1 MFDNLQDKMDRV
13 FKTLRGEASL
23 NEWHIDNALKEI
35 RVALLEAD
43 VNFKVVREFTNR
55 VREKAVGQDV
65 LTAFSPA
72 QQVTKI
78 VRDELQTLLGENEV
92 GLALVGSPAVVMM
105 VGLQGSGKTT
115 TSGKLA
121 LHLKNRGRRPLLV
134 PCDVYRPAAIEQLR
148 VVANNVKVPFFEI
161 ADNRDPIKIANDA
174 IRDAKTLLYDTV
186 ILDTAGRL
194 HVDEELMQ
202 ELTTIKNDVRPSE
215 ILFVA
220 DAMTGQDAVKSA
232 KEFDDRLGV
241 TGIVLTKLDGDARGG
256 AALSIKSVV
265 NRPIKFGGVGE
276 KYADLD
282 VFYPDRMAQRIL
294 GMGDVLSLI
303 EKVET
308 EVDKKEAARL
318 SDKAAKDKFTLEDLR
333 SQLQQVKKMGPL
345 SSLVSMLPGA
355 GKISEDDIDEKAVVR
370 MQAILDSMTKK
381 EREFPQIINGH
392 RKKRIAKGS
401 GTSVQEINRL
411 LKQYLQMKKMMK
423 TFSKGFGARKFGK
436 MMKGLPPELLQYGGD
451 EVAVKKRAP
460 LRRPLLRRKVHVHDP
475 DPLRVAV
482 APLEVLEQRPDEVAA
497 DVDARRHRARQRREV
512 LAQVVDAER
521 ILDQVADRRRRVVE
535 RRAVFGDVE
544 RHRAVAVAEPQQQ
557 TRQRGRVHLPIRLR
571 VNRLRL
577 AHERGALDPLLRIV
591 RRHAALVIVDADEV
605 DRRGDDVEVSLG
617 EPRPCV
623 AEKIGHLLRI
633 AAAEERIEILAVH
646 VRVRAAR
653 RGEVLLA
660 L

>member
-43 VNFKVVREFTNR
+43 VHFKVVKEFTNR

-78 VRDELQTLLGENEV
+78 VRDELQALLGGNEV
-92 GLALVGSPAVVMM
+92 GLALVGSPAVIMM
-105 VGLQGSGKTT
+105 TGLQGSGKTT

-121 LHLKNRGRRPLLV
+121 MHLKSRGRRPYLV
-134 PCDVYRPAAIEQLR
+134 PCDVYRPAAIDQLR
-148 VVANNVKVPFFEI
+148 IVANNVKVPFHEI
-161 ADNRDPIKIANDA
+161 GELRDPIQIARNA
-174 IRDAKTLLYDTV
+174 VNEARTLLHDTV

-194 HVDEELMQ
+194 HIDEELMR

-220 DAMTGQDAVKSA
+220 DAMTGQDAVMSA
-232 KEFDDRLGV
+232 KEFDDKLGV

-265 NRPIKFGGVGE
+265 NRPIKLVGVGE

-282 VFYPDRMAQRIL
+282 VFYPDRMASRIL

-303 EKVET
+303 EKVEA
-308 EVDKKEAARL
+308 EVDKKEAERL
-318 SDKAAKDKFTLEDLR
+318 AQRVAKDKFTLEDLR
-333 SQLQQVKKMGPL
+333 SQLQQVKKMGPM
-345 SSLVSMLPGA
+345 SQIVNMLPGVA
-355 GKISEDDIDEKAVVR
+355 GKVKEEDIDEKAIVR
-370 MQAILDSMTKK
+370 MQAILDSMTVK

-423 TFSKGFGARKFGK
+423 SFSKGFGARRFGK
-436 MMKGLPPELLQYGGD
+436 MMKGLPPEFLQ
-451 EVAVKKRAP
+451 
-460 LRRPLLRRKVHVHDP
+460 
-475 DPLRVAV
+475 
-482 APLEVLEQRPDEVAA
+482 
-497 DVDARRHRARQRREV
+497 
-512 LAQVVDAER
+512 
-521 ILDQVADRRRRVVE
+521 
-535 RRAVFGDVE
+535 
-544 RHRAVAVAEPQQQ
+544 
-557 TRQRGRVHLPIRLR
+557 
-571 VNRLRL
+571 
-577 AHERGALDPLLRIV
+577 
-591 RRHAALVIVDADEV
+591 
-605 DRRGDDVEVSLG
+605 
-617 EPRPCV
+617 
-623 AEKIGHLLRI
+623 
-633 AAAEERIEILAVH
+633 
-646 VRVRAAR
+646 
-653 RGEVLLA
+653 
-660 L
+660 

>member
-1 MFDNLQDKMDRV
+1 MFDNLQEKMDRV

-23 NEWHIDNALKEI
+23 NEWHIENALKEI

-43 VNFKVVREFTNR
+43 VHFKTVKDFTNR
-55 VREKAVGQDV
+55 VKEKANGSDV

-78 VRDELQTLLGENEV
+78 VRDELQALLGGNEV
-92 GLALVGSPAVVMM
+92 GLALVGSPAVIMM

-121 LHLKNRGRRPLLV
+121 LHVKSRGRRPLLV
-134 PCDVYRPAAIEQLR
+134 PCDVYRPAAIDQLR
-148 VVANNVKVPFFEI
+148 IVANNVKVPFYEIGDNRNPIEI
-161 ADNRDPIKIANDA
+161 ARKAVA
-174 IRDAKTLLYDTV
+174 EAKTLLYDTV

-194 HVDEELMQ
+194 HIDDELMQ
-202 ELTTIKNDVRPSE
+202 ELHTIRDDARPSE

-265 NRPIKFGGVGE
+265 NRPIKFVGVGE
-276 KYADLD
+276 KLTDLD
-282 VFYPDRMAQRIL
+282 VFFPDRMAQRIL

-303 EKVET
+303 EKVEA

-318 SDKAAKDKFTLEDLR
+318 AERVSRDKFTLEDLR

-355 GKISEDDIDEKAVVR
+355 GKISEDDIDEKAIVR
-370 MQAILDSMTKK
+370 MQAILDSMTLK
-381 EREFPQIINGH
+381 EREFPQLLNGH

-423 TFSKGFGARKFGK
+423 SFSKGFGARKFGK
-436 MMKGLPPELLQYGGD
+436 MMKGLPPEFLQ
-451 EVAVKKRAP
+451 
-460 LRRPLLRRKVHVHDP
+460 
-475 DPLRVAV
+475 
-482 APLEVLEQRPDEVAA
+482 
-497 DVDARRHRARQRREV
+497 
-512 LAQVVDAER
+512 
-521 ILDQVADRRRRVVE
+521 
-535 RRAVFGDVE
+535 
-544 RHRAVAVAEPQQQ
+544 
-557 TRQRGRVHLPIRLR
+557 
-571 VNRLRL
+571 
-577 AHERGALDPLLRIV
+577 
-591 RRHAALVIVDADEV
+591 
-605 DRRGDDVEVSLG
+605 
-617 EPRPCV
+617 
-623 AEKIGHLLRI
+623 
-633 AAAEERIEILAVH
+633 
-646 VRVRAAR
+646 
-653 RGEVLLA
+653 
-660 L
+660 

>member
-13 FKTLRGEASL
+13 FKTLRGEATL

-43 VNFKVVREFTNR
+43 VHFKTVKEFTNR
-55 VREKAVGQDV
+55 VREKANGEDV

-78 VRDELQTLLGENEV
+78 VRDELQQLLGGNEV

-121 LHLKNRGRRPLLV
+121 MHLKNRGRRPLLV
-134 PCDVYRPAAIEQLR
+134 PCDVYRPAAIDQLR
-148 VVANNVKVPFFEI
+148 IVANNVKVPFYEI
-161 ADNRDPIKIANDA
+161 GENRNPIDIARKA
-174 IRDAKTLLYDTV
+174 LAEARTLMYDTV

-194 HVDEELMQ
+194 HIDDELMQ
-202 ELTTIKNDVRPSE
+202 ELQTIKTDARPSE

-265 NRPIKFGGVGE
+265 NRPIKFVGVGE

-282 VFYPDRMAQRIL
+282 VFYPERMAQRIL

-303 EKVET
+303 EKVEA

-318 SDKAAKDKFTLEDLR
+318 AERVAKDKFTLEDLR

-345 SSLVSMLPGA
+345 SSLVGMIPGA
-355 GKISEDDIDEKAVVR
+355 GKINEEDIDEKAVVR
-370 MQAILDSMTKK
+370 MQAILDSMTVK

-423 TFSKGFGARKFGK
+423 SFSKGFGARKFGK
-436 MMKGLPPELLQYGGD
+436 MMKGLPPEFLQ
-451 EVAVKKRAP
+451 
-460 LRRPLLRRKVHVHDP
+460 
-475 DPLRVAV
+475 
-482 APLEVLEQRPDEVAA
+482 
-497 DVDARRHRARQRREV
+497 
-512 LAQVVDAER
+512 
-521 ILDQVADRRRRVVE
+521 
-535 RRAVFGDVE
+535 
-544 RHRAVAVAEPQQQ
+544 
-557 TRQRGRVHLPIRLR
+557 
-571 VNRLRL
+571 
-577 AHERGALDPLLRIV
+577 
-591 RRHAALVIVDADEV
+591 
-605 DRRGDDVEVSLG
+605 
-617 EPRPCV
+617 
-623 AEKIGHLLRI
+623 
-633 AAAEERIEILAVH
+633 
-646 VRVRAAR
+646 
-653 RGEVLLA
+653 
-660 L
+660 

>member
-13 FKTLRGEASL
+13 FKTLRGEATL

-43 VNFKVVREFTNR
+43 VHFKTVKEFTNR
-55 VREKAVGQDV
+55 VREKAVGGDV

-78 VRDELQTLLGENEV
+78 VRDELQALLGGNEV
-92 GLALVGSPAVVMM
+92 GMALVGSPSVVMM

-121 LHLKNRGRRPLLV
+121 MHLKTRGRRPLLV
-134 PCDVYRPAAIEQLR
+134 PCDVYRPAAIDQLR
-148 VVANNVKVPFFEI
+148 IVANNVKVPFYEI
-161 ADNRDPIKIANDA
+161 GDNRDPIDIARKA
-174 IRDAKTLLYDTV
+174 LSEAKTLLYDTV

-194 HVDEELMQ
+194 HIDEELMT
-202 ELTTIKNDVRPSE
+202 ELQTIKNDARPSE

-265 NRPIKFGGVGE
+265 NRPIKFVGVGE

-303 EKVET
+303 EKVEA
-308 EVDKKEAARL
+308 EVDQKEAARL
-318 SDKAAKDKFTLEDLR
+318 AERVAKDKFTLEDLR

-345 SSLVSMLPGA
+345 SSLVGMLPGA
-355 GKISEDDIDEKAVVR
+355 GKINEDDIDEGAIVR

-436 MMKGLPPELLQYGGD
+436 MMKGLPPEFLQ
-451 EVAVKKRAP
+451 
-460 LRRPLLRRKVHVHDP
+460 
-475 DPLRVAV
+475 
-482 APLEVLEQRPDEVAA
+482 
-497 DVDARRHRARQRREV
+497 
-512 LAQVVDAER
+512 
-521 ILDQVADRRRRVVE
+521 
-535 RRAVFGDVE
+535 
-544 RHRAVAVAEPQQQ
+544 
-557 TRQRGRVHLPIRLR
+557 
-571 VNRLRL
+571 
-577 AHERGALDPLLRIV
+577 
-591 RRHAALVIVDADEV
+591 
-605 DRRGDDVEVSLG
+605 
-617 EPRPCV
+617 
-623 AEKIGHLLRI
+623 
-633 AAAEERIEILAVH
+633 
-646 VRVRAAR
+646 
-653 RGEVLLA
+653 
-660 L
+660 